1 VTAVEFANFYAMFIM
16 ALLLTRGLQIL
27 LKNTWVSPA
36 LGALHS

>member
-1 VTAVEFANFYAMFIM
+1 VTAVEFLNFYAMFII
-16 ALLLTRGLQIL
+16 ALLLTRVIQIL

>member
-1 VTAVEFANFYAMFIM
+1 VTAVEFLNFYAMFLM
-16 ALLLTRGLQIL
+16 ALILTRGLQVF